1 MAKIF
6 KFFKADSSKK
16 KFFLFFFASVMF
28 LCVAGFVVYDF
39 LFLISNFN
47 KALGAT
53 LEPSFSGGFDIEGFE
68 KLNLI
73 NPHTN

>member
-1 MAKIF
+1 
-6 KFFKADSSKK
+6 
-16 KFFLFFFASVMF
+16 MF